1 MSEGTGSSTKDG
13 VDWREV
19 VAVVLLSVTAIVTAW
34 SGFQS
39 SKWSGAMS
47 ISFSQA
53 STARIQ
59 AARYETTADRKLTI
73 QVSLY
78 GQWLQ
83 AYQDKDTQLTDFLQK
98 RFPEPLKS
106 TFPLWLA
113 TKPLKNADAP
123 ATPFDMPQYVVP
135 ETVSAKASDAKA
147 DAKFAQALRYNQ
159 RGDNYTVLTVAFAA
173 VLFFGAISS
182 RMRTPRGQWVMLGI
196 GIAGFVGAAILAL
209 SFPKL
214 V

>member
-1 MSEGTGSSTKDG
+1 
-13 VDWREV
+13 
-19 VAVVLLSVTAIVTAW
+19 
-34 SGFQS
+34 
-39 SKWSGAMS
+39 
-47 ISFSQA
+47 
-53 STARIQ
+53 
-59 AARYETTADRKLTI
+59 
-73 QVSLY
+73 
-78 GQWLQ
+78 
-83 AYQDKDTQLTDFLQK
+83 
-98 RFPEPLKS
+98 
-106 TFPLWLA
+106 
-113 TKPLKNADAP
+113 
-123 ATPFDMPQYVVP
+123 MPQYVVP